1 MRISCDID
9 RIMVSHH
16 ISPKTLAP
24 LKQASCARLASCEAK
39 EMQLQDP
46 SKTRVVVKL
55 FDYICPKNNFLQKI
69 WFEICMI
76 HFLCASNM
84 CFFVINDGDFGM
96 VAWFLCLDGTIKIA
110 WMLAAVSW
118 RNLNI
123 FQEVWNLLIS
133 MGRYLDICQERWLY
147 NYTLQRKQTFLP
159 LPKIKYLTQLRVA
172 IENLQNG
179 HVVFLDSKESKS
191 CDLHRSLVTS
201 TSFASMASL
210 KLGKL
215 ENTCK
220 TVSCDPRSGE
230 S

>member
-1 MRISCDID
+1 
-9 RIMVSHH
+9 MVSHH

-46 SKTRVVVKL
+46 SKARVVVKL

-76 HFLCASNM
+76 HFLFTSNM
-84 CFFVINDGDFGM
+84 FFCDKWWWFWDGRLVPMFGWDDQNSMNACSCF
-96 VAWFLCLDGTIKIA
+96 
-110 WMLAAVSW
+110 W

-133 MGRYLDICQERWLY
+133 MGRYLDNCQERWLY
-147 NYTLQRKQTFLP
+147 NYTLQRKQIFVP

-179 HVVFLDSKESKS
+179 HVVFLIPRNPSP
-191 CDLHRSLVTS
+191 VTS
-201 TSFASMASL
+201 TGVLWPQQVLLPWPLWSLASWKIHARRYS
-210 KLGKL
+210 
-215 ENTCK
+215 
-220 TVSCDPRSGE
+220 
-230 S
+230 

>member
-1 MRISCDID
+1 MLAWLAAKPRRCNSRIRQKHELLLSCLI
-9 RIMVSHH
+9 IF
-16 ISPKTLAP
+16 A
-24 LKQASCARLASCEAK
+24 
-39 EMQLQDP
+39 
-46 SKTRVVVKL
+46 
-55 FDYICPKNNFLQKI
+55 PKNNFLQKI

-76 HFLCASNM
+76 HFLFTSNM
-84 CFFVINDGDFGM
+84 FFCDKWWWFWDGRLVPMFGWDDQNSMNACSCF
-96 VAWFLCLDGTIKIA
+96 
-110 WMLAAVSW
+110 W

-133 MGRYLDICQERWLY
+133 MGRYLDNCQERWLY
-147 NYTLQRKQTFLP
+147 NYTLQRKQIFVP

-179 HVVFLDSKESKS
+179 HVVFSDSKESKS

-220 TVSCDPRSGE
+220 TVLVSCDPRSGE